1 MAETTNT
8 WSRSYTLGLQ
18 GPSKKVFGV
27 GLEGPNTFWGG
38 TWWSPRVYITLWHA
52 KEGSLVESK
61 LPIERDTPPNCKT
74 NQLVGT
80 AKTAIFSGVF
90 HGRCTHQKPCIF
102 HARMLQTEEG
112 LGFRVEC

>member
-38 TWWSPRVYITLWHA
+38 TWSPRDRRPSPIWQSH
-52 KEGSLVESK
+52 ESL
-61 LPIERDTPPNCKT
+61 
-74 NQLVGT
+74 
-80 AKTAIFSGVF
+80 SGVP
-90 HGRCTHQKPCIF
+90 GKRTGD
-102 HARMLQTEEG
+102 R
-112 LGFRVEC
+112 